1 MTEVE
6 VGNRLLLLG
15 WLLTTTFLARGWC
28 VHSFSLRSA
37 PATALA
43 HREHEAHWRHFLSL
57 ATTGASVYV
66 GRQFASVALA
76 VAVGVMVF
84 GAALSMLAP

>member
-37 PATALA
+37 PATAPA
-43 HREHEAHWRHFLSL
+43 HREHEAHWRHFLIL

-66 GRQFASVALA
+66 GRQCASVALA
-76 VAVGVMVF
+76 VAVGLMVF